1 MRKGSEG
8 RDGVGGGGIEVEV
21 ENEREKD
28 ARRKGYELGMKKIL
42 YESRG
47 FGMRIYGRSV
57 LAPADGKGKRKVKKG
72 GKRSARA
79 LRKKS
84 RLLGGWRYSCYVYI
98 YLYASGWVTRGR
110 KRGRARR
117 DK

>member
-1 MRKGSEG
+1 MTGAERVGRKRRS
-8 RDGVGGGGIEVEV
+8 RRRRYRGGGRER
-21 ENEREKD
+21 EREKD
-28 ARRKGYELGMKKIL
+28 ARRKGYELGTKKIL

-98 YLYASGWVTRGR
+98 YIYTRVG
-110 KRGRARR
+110 G
-117 DK
+117 